1 MVLQAQIPPFG
12 KTQTPLSPID
22 LYKNFKATDAKALVS
37 IQALT
42 VLNIHYGGK
51 RTVSKNALTEFLHN
65 LTFEALSKE
74 NDEIYLSFD
83 YIGDLVLDILEG
95 LAKKDQQSVE
105 VAKTLN
111 ENIKQELDKTK
122 FQLELPPE
130 LQVQEDLKKY
140 FKKEK
145 KPTHISTALHFTSA
159 AVNSK
164 KKKINKTYDDIKED
178 YLKTAMAINK
188 TDLDA
193 AIDDAVNADE
203 KNEKT
208 ISNLINPTS
217 GLFVDDQLNLEDQ
230 FKLESSNIERSFALT
245 NQIQQRLDNVLEM
258 MIKNN

>member
-105 VAKTLN
+105 VAKTFN

-164 KKKINKTYDDIKED
+164 KKKKSIKHMMI
-178 YLKTAMAINK
+178 LK
-188 TDLDA
+188 
-193 AIDDAVNADE
+193 
-203 KNEKT
+203 KT
-208 ISNLINPTS
+208 I
-217 GLFVDDQLNLEDQ
+217 
-230 FKLESSNIERSFALT
+230 
-245 NQIQQRLDNVLEM
+245 
-258 MIKNN
+258 

>member
-130 LQVQEDLKKY
+130 LQVQED
-140 FKKEK
+140 
-145 KPTHISTALHFTSA
+145 
-159 AVNSK
+159 
-164 KKKINKTYDDIKED
+164 
-178 YLKTAMAINK
+178 
-188 TDLDA
+188 
-193 AIDDAVNADE
+193 
-203 KNEKT
+203 
-208 ISNLINPTS
+208 
-217 GLFVDDQLNLEDQ
+217 
-230 FKLESSNIERSFALT
+230 
-245 NQIQQRLDNVLEM
+245 
-258 MIKNN
+258 